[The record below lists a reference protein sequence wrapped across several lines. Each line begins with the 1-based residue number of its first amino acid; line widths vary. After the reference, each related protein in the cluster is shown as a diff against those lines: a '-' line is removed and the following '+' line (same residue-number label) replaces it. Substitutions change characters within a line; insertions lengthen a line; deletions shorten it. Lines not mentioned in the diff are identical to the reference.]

1 MIARGKKKKGR
12 KKKKEKKQRWATAT
26 EFNEVRLMY
35 KKKLAEQRSK
45 TPNSREEQVPGF
57 EVTTLDKSRGRMQAS
72 TMRESL
78 SFAVVSPL

>member
-1 MIARGKKKKGR
+1 
-12 KKKKEKKQRWATAT
+12 
-26 EFNEVRLMY
+26 MY

-57 EVTTLDKSRGRMQAS
+57 EVTTLDKSRGRMLAS